1 MVKSNENSANNL
13 HVLNTEPSVISSNN
27 QINVYTVDSSQ
38 DKSEAT
44 GDRFIDKLATIS
56 N

>member
-13 HVLNTEPSVISSNN
+13 HVLNTEPSVISSTD
-27 QINVYTVDSSQ
+27 QINVYTVDASQ
-38 DKSEAT
+38 EKSKAAGDK
-44 GDRFIDKLATIS
+44 FIDKLATIS